1 MLVGPACTI
10 SVDVERASVRMS
22 TAMMRT
28 PHAVGLILGLVLG
41 SSPAFACH
49 VDGTVYCDENAN
61 GVIDASDTP
70 LPGITVGAT
79 SLDLMS
85 GQYFATTDASGNYDI
100 PLPSQTDHYSV
111 ALENLPGG
119 QTVVVPAG
127 GSYTIDI
134 IVNTSQD
141 HVDGAN
147 FLVQGCGSATTST
160 TTTSPSSTTT
170 STTLPS
176 LYQCYEVDHATFSL
190 PGASLSN
197 QFGAS
202 TADVSTPKRLC
213 NPADFNGT
221 DPAALNDP
229 AHLVGYTLVHTSPP
243 FVPVN
248 GLSVTN
254 ALGTFV
260 VDVVRPARLF
270 VPSAKSLSSPPPP
283 LSPASAPDHFECY
296 RAKGGRLASA
306 LQLTMQDEFGTQ
318 RETILKFEQLCVPVS
333 LNGSGIRNPT
343 LKLMCY
349 RSKYTGARFRGPGGP
364 AFVNNE
370 FGPATLQASHGE
382 ELCLPSS

>member
-1 MLVGPACTI
+1 
-10 SVDVERASVRMS
+10 MS

-28 PHAVGLILGLVLG
+28 RHAVTVILGLALG
-41 SSPAFACH
+41 SSPALACH

-61 GVIDASDTP
+61 GLIDAGDTP

-85 GQYFATTDASGNYDI
+85 GQFSATTDASGNYDI
-100 PLPSQTDHYSV
+100 PLPSQTDHYLV

-119 QTVVVPAG
+119 QTVVVPAA

-134 IVNTSQD
+134 IVNTPQD

-147 FLVQGCGSATTST
+147 FLVQGCGAAST
-160 TTTSPSSTTT
+160 TTTSTSSTTT
-170 STTLPS
+170 TSTASSTTTTTLPPAF
-176 LYQCYEVDHATFSL
+176 QCYEVDHATFSL

-197 QFGAS
+197 QFGSS
-202 TADVSTPKRLC
+202 TADVATPKRLC
-213 NPADFNGT
+213 NPADLNGT
-221 DPAALNDP
+221 HPAVLNDP
-229 AHLVGYTLVHTSPP
+229 AHLVGYTLVHTSPA
-243 FVPVN
+243 FVPIR

-283 LSPASAPDHFECY
+283 LSPGSVPNHFECY

-306 LQLTMQDEFGTQ
+306 LKLTMQDEFGTQ
-318 RETILKFEQLCVPVS
+318 GETILKFEQLCVPVS
-333 LNGSGIRNPT
+333 FNGSGIPNPA

-370 FGPATLQASHGE
+370 FGAATLQASHGE

>member
-1 MLVGPACTI
+1 M
-10 SVDVERASVRMS
+10 
-22 TAMMRT
+22 
-28 PHAVGLILGLVLG
+28 
-41 SSPAFACH
+41 
-49 VDGTVYCDENAN
+49 NAN
-61 GVIDASDTP
+61 GVIDAGDTA
-70 LPGITVGAT
+70 LSGIPVGAT

-85 GQYFATTDASGNYDI
+85 GQYSATTDASGNYDI

-134 IVNTSQD
+134 IVNTPQD
-141 HVDGAN
+141 HVDGAS
-147 FLVQGCGSATTST
+147 FLVQGCGAATTTTTSASNTTTTSST
-160 TTTSPSSTTT
+160 TTTSTASATTT
-170 STTLPS
+170 TTLPPP
-176 LYQCYEVDHATFSL
+176 YQCYEVDHATFSL
-190 PGASLSN
+190 PGVSLSN
-197 QFGAS
+197 QFGSS
-202 TADVSTPKRLC
+202 TANVSTPKRLC
-213 NPADFNGT
+213 NPANLNGT

-243 FVPVN
+243 FVPVQ

-260 VDVVRPARLF
+260 VTAVRPVRLF

-283 LSPASAPDHFECY
+283 LASVPDHFECY

-306 LQLTMQDEFGTQ
+306 LQLTMRDEFGTQ
-318 RETILKFEQLCVPVS
+318 AETILKFEQLCVPVS
-333 LNGSGIRNPT
+333 VNGSGIPNPA

-370 FGPATLQASHGE
+370 FGAATLQASHGE

>member
-1 MLVGPACTI
+1 
-10 SVDVERASVRMS
+10 MS

-28 PHAVGLILGLVLG
+28 LHAVAVILGLVLG
-41 SSPAFACH
+41 SSPALACH

-61 GVIDASDTP
+61 GVIDAGDTT

-85 GQYFATTDASGNYDI
+85 GQFSATTDASGNYDI
-100 PLPSQTDHYSV
+100 PLPSQTDHYLV

-119 QTVVVPAG
+119 QTVVLPVG

-134 IVNTSQD
+134 IVNTAQD

-147 FLVQGCGSATTST
+147 FLVQGCGTATTT
-160 TTTSPSSTTT
+160 TTTSTSSTSTT
-170 STTLPS
+170 STASATTTTTLPPP
-176 LYQCYEVDHATFSL
+176 FSL
-190 PGASLSN
+190 PGASLTN
-197 QFGAS
+197 QFGSS

-213 NPADFNGT
+213 NPADLNGT
-221 DPAALNDP
+221 DPSALNDP
-229 AHLVGYTLVHTSPP
+229 GHLVGYTLVHTSPP
-243 FVPVN
+243 FVPVQ

-260 VDVVRPARLF
+260 VAAVRPVRLF
-270 VPSAKSLSSPPPP
+270 VPSAKSLSSTPPP
-283 LSPASAPDHFECY
+283 LSPGSVPDHFECY
-296 RAKGGRLASA
+296 KAKGGRLASA
-306 LQLTMQDEFGTQ
+306 VQLTMQDEFGTQ
-318 RETILKFEQLCVPVS
+318 RETILKFEQLCVPVNV
-333 LNGSGIRNPT
+333 NGSGIPNPA

-349 RSKYTGARFRGPGGP
+349 RSKYTGARFGGPGGP

-370 FGPATLQASHGE
+370 FGAATLQASHGE